1 LLTLLL
7 FCYAGRQEQADAV
20 LAALEVLPEPHRSM
34 IRTLVDV
41 CAYAGI
47 IIIITIYS
55 YSKYIKDI
63 KPQTVCH
70 TSFSMQPVPTIGV

>member
-1 LLTLLL
+1 LSVVLIIT
-7 FCYAGRQEQADAV
+7 GRQEQAEAI

-47 IIIITIYS
+47 TE
-55 YSKYIKDI
+55 
-63 KPQTVCH
+63 PQ
-70 TSFSMQPVPTIGV
+70 

>member
-1 LLTLLL
+1 
-7 FCYAGRQEQADAV
+7 
-20 LAALEVLPEPHRSM
+20 M